1 MAKVKAV
8 LLKPIENKS
17 IVWKHLNTI
26 EPLNFTNGVLSIN
39 KDNLDAWNGYGDE
52 ISAVNEKLD
61 NNNTEI
67 NNKVDTIK
75 TDLGDLG
82 DQVATIQGQQ
92 NINTNDISNLKTKD
106 TQQDTKIEQNTTA
119 ITKLIQQLQDSN
131 LINYVGQY
139 QAGQTY
145 KLGQVVSYAGKMFLC
160 KAETTTNSPDNTDD
174 WDLLSAPEINLDNYV
189 TNEKL
194 TDELDKYT
202 PLETFNNF
210 EMDAD
215 GRLAVLETDL
225 KALQQ
230 TVQAQ
235 AQQIQSLQTQ
245 LEQSIKSVSLSNNT
259 ITFTRNDNQTIS
271 LNLANLQKW
280 DSYFNK
286 TQLTDNSTI
295 LKLREIY
302 VGRYDTARIRM
313 YSYDSQQ
320 FIVDWNA
327 DINWMIGTGDKRFG
341 QSSRN
346 ANWRS
351 RE

>member
-1 MAKVKAV
+1 MKKR
-8 LLKPIENKS
+8 LLKPIQNRA
-17 IVWKHLNTI
+17 IVWQHLNVI
-26 EPLNFTNGVLSIN
+26 EPLNFTNDVLSIN
-39 KDNLDAWNGYGDE
+39 KDNLDAWNGYGDA
-52 ISAVNEKLD
+52 IAAIDKKVD

-67 NNKVDTIK
+67 NNKTDTIK
-75 TDLGDLG
+75 NDLGDLG
-82 DQVATIQGQQ
+82 DQVQGIQGQQ

-106 TQQDTKIEQNTTA
+106 TQQDSKIEQNTTA
-119 ITKLIQQLQDSN
+119 ITNLIQQLQDSN

-210 EMDAD
+210 EMDA
-215 GRLAVLETDL
+215 GSRISNLENQIMELT
-225 KALQQ
+225 KQ
-230 TVQAQ
+230 VQAQ
-235 AQQIQSLQTQ
+235 AGQIQSLQTQ
-245 LEQSIKSVSLSNNT
+245 LEQSIKSVSLTTNT
-259 ITFTRNDNQTIS
+259 LTFTKNNNQTFS

-280 DSYFNK
+280 ESYFNK
-286 TQLTDNSTI
+286 TQLTDNSTV

-302 VGRYDTARIRM
+302 VGRYDTARVRM
-313 YSYDSQQ
+313 YSYNNEQ
-320 FIVDWNA
+320 FIIDWTA